1 MSTPGGYY
9 SPFMAEPP
17 RPTHDENKKILTQT
31 CLGVEEL
38 LMWQGLLNWDTTFRY
53 DVAPR

>member
-17 RPTHDENKKILTQT
+17 RPTHDENKKILTKT

>member
-17 RPTHDENKKILTQT
+17 RPTCMYVAETIKKKIVEKLE
-31 CLGVEEL
+31 LGLKLVCSSVQL
-38 LMWQGLLNWDTTFRY
+38 SRN
-53 DVAPR
+53 